1 MTRYLT
7 VDEVL
12 ALHDQAIARFGG
24 SPGVRDAGLL
34 DSAVAQPMA
43 GFGGVELYP
52 TLPEKAAAI
61 GFALVKNHAFIDGNK
76 RVGLAA
82 LDVFLRLNGHRI
94 PPDPDGIEATIL
106 AVANSTLNRD
116 GLAAWVA
123 AKMMPLDNL

>member
-1 MTRYLT
+1 MNYLT

-12 ALHDQAIARFGG
+12 SLHDDAIARFGG

-34 DSAVAQPMA
+34 DSAVAQPQA

-52 TLPEKAAAI
+52 TLAEKAAAI
-61 GFALVKNHAFIDGNK
+61 GYALVKNHAFIDGNK

-82 LDVFLRLNGHRI
+82 LDVFLRLNGYRI
-94 PPDPDGIEATIL
+94 PSDPDGVEATIL
-106 AVANSTLNRD
+106 AVADGSLSRA

-123 AKMMPLDNL
+123 ANVVPHPNP